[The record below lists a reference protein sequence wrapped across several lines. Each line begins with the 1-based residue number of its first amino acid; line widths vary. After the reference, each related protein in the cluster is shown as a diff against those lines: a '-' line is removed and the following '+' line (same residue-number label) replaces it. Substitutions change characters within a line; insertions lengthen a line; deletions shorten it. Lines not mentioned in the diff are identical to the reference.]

1 MGRAVSGN
9 RKDPLLYDLNIK
21 VWDGC
26 SFFYFVINPSTA
38 VLYGHPSTGHRRLY
52 HSLSGTRWALLGRW
66 APSLAMPRAGRA
78 VGVMERHFR
87 PHNLGLVP
95 SVHSH

>member
-1 MGRAVSGN
+1 VK
-9 RKDPLLYDLNIK
+9 RKINELKIFK
-21 VWDGC
+21 VWDQC

-38 VLYGHPSTGHRRLY
+38 VLYGHPSTGHHRLY
-52 HSLSGTRWALLGRW
+52 HSPWGTRWALLGRW

-87 PHNLGLVP
+87 PHNFGLVP
-95 SVHSH
+95 GVHSH